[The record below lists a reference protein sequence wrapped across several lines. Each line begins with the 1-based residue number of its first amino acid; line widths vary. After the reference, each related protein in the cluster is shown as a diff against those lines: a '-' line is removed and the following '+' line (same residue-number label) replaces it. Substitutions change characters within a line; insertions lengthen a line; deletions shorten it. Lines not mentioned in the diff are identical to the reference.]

1 MSSDPEEW
9 PFLEDGWRYALVLTG
24 KETEAGAL
32 VGRVLNEMAGRRD
45 ATDPGR
51 ARRVFFSALFR
62 AARQTVPSQVAETPA
77 EQAVAALH
85 RLPEPGRSAWA
96 LLLLGHFSGDHLAGL
111 VGLGEREL
119 ADALTDVRR
128 RLEAAAT

>member
-1 MSSDPEEW
+1 MSSDPDEW

-24 KETEAGAL
+24 KEDEATA
-32 VGRVLNEMAGRRD
+32 VVDRVLHEMADRRD
-45 ATDPGR
+45 ATDR
-51 ARRVFFSALFR
+51 ARVRRIFFSALFR
-62 AARQTVPSQVAETPA
+62 AGRNGHSEKAAETPA
-77 EQAVAALH
+77 EEAVAALH

-119 ADALTDVRR
+119 AESLADVRR
-128 RLEAAAT
+128 RLEMP